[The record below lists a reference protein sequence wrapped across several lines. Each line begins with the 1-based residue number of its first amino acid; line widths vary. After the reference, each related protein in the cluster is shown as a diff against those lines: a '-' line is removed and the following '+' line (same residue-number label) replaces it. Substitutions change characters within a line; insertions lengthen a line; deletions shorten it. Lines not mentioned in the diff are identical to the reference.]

1 VAEVLTKRLNQSVV
15 VENRPGAGG
24 NVAAETVARSALD
37 GYTLLMSSVASN
49 AINATYYKSL
59 SYDLRRD
66 FAPVTKFGQIANGL
80 MVGPGIAA
88 NNLAEFTAILKAAP
102 GKRSCASSGRG
113 GLLHLTCEM
122 YKKAAGLDVLHVAYK
137 GATFLPDV
145 ISGRVTLVF
154 DNIPVYVPLAQ
165 AVKVKILAVT
175 TTVRSPVLPDVPT
188 FAESGVPAV
197 ESRGLFGLLA
207 PAATPDN
214 AVQLLSREAGAALND
229 PALKEKLL
237 RQGIEPEAS
246 TPEALR
252 ALIDSEIAKWARVM
266 KDERPG
272 QESHR
277 CREHRPRP
285 LGQQHRECHRA
296 HAGVRVEGV
305 FHTRPAE
312 ARGLRS
318 AIRLCRMRAPR
329 GRTRARRRGSG
340 RHHRALQQTRGPGHC
355 GRRGRQAR
363 LRR

>member
-1 VAEVLTKRLNQSVV
+1 MERLDRHTFMRGSGAVRPSLRLGAALAALTIGWHCGIAVAQAQEPAYPVRTIRFITSLAPGSGADGFTRAVAEVLSKRLNQSVV

-24 NVAAETVARSALD
+24 NVAAEAVARSAPD

-59 SYDLRRD
+59 NYDLRRD

-80 MVGPGIAA
+80 MVGPGVAA
-88 NNLAEFTAILKAAP
+88 NNLAELTAMLKAAP
-102 GKRSCASSGRG
+102 GKHSCASSGRG

-122 YKKAAGLDVLHVAYK
+122 YKKAAGVDVLHVAYK

-165 AVKVKILAVT
+165 AGKVKILAVT

-266 KDERPG
+266 KEADIRP
-272 QESHR
+272 E
-277 CREHRPRP
+277 
-285 LGQQHRECHRA
+285 
-296 HAGVRVEGV
+296 
-305 FHTRPAE
+305 
-312 ARGLRS
+312 
-318 AIRLCRMRAPR
+318 
-329 GRTRARRRGSG
+329 
-340 RHHRALQQTRGPGHC
+340 
-355 GRRGRQAR
+355 
-363 LRR
+363 